1 MTQISIIGR
10 SYYIDSTNPNPK
22 LSTNPGGYT
31 YSPTA
36 PRLMYTIT
44 QPNIEF
50 EFQAPPTQFEMEG
63 FGAEINEIKR
73 PYSLPIADIY
83 GGKLRRLSF
92 EFAIIRLVKVPGIAP
107 TLAIPARRGDDGGL
121 ISPPVPAR
129 RGQAPWSYY
138 DGMTNSV
145 EDQLERLQL
154 ISDTGIPVG
163 FENMSPQ
170 IQAYAWVID
179 DMKWTLTRDSVT
191 GNAVAA
197 TCTMSF
203 IEYRA
208 ARQRFILMPRFAYGV
223 PAAQAKAGA
232 KNVTN
237 PGLNARQAWLK
248 PLFMLKVAS
257 RVSLGQIT
265 YPLTRQALQALLNST
280 ATANN
285 KGSFVIPEEWITELK
300 TKYKPK

>member
-1 MTQISIIGR
+1 
-10 SYYIDSTNPNPK
+10 
-22 LSTNPGGYT
+22 
-31 YSPTA
+31 
-36 PRLMYTIT
+36 MYTIT

-92 EFAIIRLVKVPGIAP
+92 EFAIIRQVKVPAIAP
-107 TLAIPARRGDDGGL
+107 TLAIPAKFDNDGFMV
-121 ISPPVPAR
+121 SPPVPAKK
-129 RGQAPWSYY
+129 GQAEWKYY

-179 DMKWTLTRDSVT
+179 DMKWTLTRDSIT

-223 PAAQAKAGA
+223 PASKAKAGA
-232 KNVTN
+232 KDVT
-237 PGLNARQAWLK
+237 GAELNAARAWLK
-248 PLFMLKVAS
+248 RVFEKKVFS

-265 YPLTRQALQALLNST
+265 YPFTRDALQALLNST
-280 ATANN
+280 AAANN
-285 KGSFVIPEEWITELK
+285 KGSFVIPEEWITELT

>member
-10 SYYIDSTNPNPK
+10 NYYIDPNNPNPG
-22 LSTNPGGYT
+22 LSRNPGGYT

-44 QPNIEF
+44 QPNIKF

-92 EFAIIRLVKVPGIAP
+92 EFAIIRNIKVPAIAS
-107 TLAIPARRGDDGGL
+107 IPP
-121 ISPPVPAR
+121 SPGNAGR
-129 RGQAPWSYY
+129 RGQAEWTYY

-154 ISDTGIPVG
+154 IADTGVPVG

-170 IQAYAWVID
+170 IQAYSWLID
-179 DMKWTLTRDSVT
+179 DMKWTLTRDSQT

-223 PAAQAKAGA
+223 PASGVKAGA
-232 KNVTN
+232 TN
-237 PGLNARQAWLK
+237 TGTAGQNAAQAWLK
-248 PLFMLKVAS
+248 PIFLNKVQNAF
-257 RVSLGQIT
+257 SLGKIN
-265 YPLTRQALQALLNST
+265 YPFSRASLQKLLDKA
-280 ATANN
+280 ATAEN
-285 KGSFVIPEEWITELK
+285 KTTFNIPEAWITELK
-300 TKYKPK
+300 TTYKPA

>member
-1 MTQISIIGR
+1 MTQISITGR
-10 SYYIDSTNPNPK
+10 NYYIDPSNPNPG
-22 LSTNPGGYT
+22 LSRNPGGYT

-92 EFAIIRLVKVPGIAP
+92 EFAIIRNIKVPAIAP
-107 TLAIPARRGDDGGL
+107 IPP
-121 ISPPVPAR
+121 SPGNAGR
-129 RGQAPWSYY
+129 RGQAEWTYY

-154 ISDTGIPVG
+154 IADTGIPVG

-170 IQAYAWVID
+170 IQAYSWLID
-179 DMKWTLTRDSVT
+179 DMKWTLTRDGVT

-223 PAAQAKAGA
+223 PASGVKAGA
-232 KNVTN
+232 TN
-237 PGLNARQAWLK
+237 TSTAGRNAAQLWLK
-248 PLFMLKVAS
+248 PLFEKKVFS
-257 RVSLGQIT
+257 RVSTGQIT
-265 YPLTRQALQALLNST
+265 YPFTRNALQALLNSV
-280 ATANN
+280 AAANN
-285 KGSFVIPEEWITELK
+285 KGSFVIPEAWITELK
-300 TKYKPK
+300 TKYPAP

>member
-10 SYYIDSTNPNPK
+10 NYYIDPSNHNPG
-22 LSTNPGGYT
+22 LSRNPGGYT

-36 PRLMYTIT
+36 PRVMYTIA

-92 EFAIIRLVKVPGIAP
+92 EFAIIRNIKVPAIAP
-107 TLAIPARRGDDGGL
+107 IPP
-121 ISPPVPAR
+121 SPGNAGR
-129 RGQAPWSYY
+129 RGQAEWTYY

-170 IQAYAWVID
+170 IQAYSWLID
-179 DMKWTLTRDSVT
+179 DMKWTLTRDGVT

-223 PAAQAKAGA
+223 PASGVKAGA
-232 KNVTN
+232 KNT
-237 PGLNARQAWLK
+237 GTAGQNARQAYLK
-248 PLFMLKVAS
+248 DLLFKKMEAKVNRSTINYPFTKAS
-257 RVSLGQIT
+257 LTSLLSKARSG
-265 YPLTRQALQALLNST
+265 
-280 ATANN
+280 ANPN
-285 KGSFVIPEEWITELK
+285 DRSGFDIPQEWINELN
-300 TKYKPK
+300 TKYKSK

>member
-1 MTQISIIGR
+1 
-10 SYYIDSTNPNPK
+10 
-22 LSTNPGGYT
+22 
-31 YSPTA
+31 
-36 PRLMYTIT
+36 MYTIT

-92 EFAIIRLVKVPGIAP
+92 EFAIIRQVKVPA
-107 TLAIPARRGDDGGL
+107 TTTAKT
-121 ISPPVPAR
+121 
-129 RGQAPWSYY
+129 WSYY

-145 EDQLERLQL
+145 EDQLERLQF

-179 DMKWTLTRDSVT
+179 DMKWTLTRQT
-191 GNAVAA
+191 HPGTTVAA

-203 IEYRA
+203 IEYRS

-223 PAAQAKAGA
+223 PASKSKAGA
-232 KNVTN
+232 KDVT
-237 PGLNARQAWLK
+237 GAELNARQAWLK
-248 PLFMLKVAS
+248 PIFEIKVAN

-265 YPLTRQALQALLNST
+265 YPFTRKALQDLLNST
-280 ATANN
+280 ATVNN
-285 KGSFVIPEEWITELK
+285 KGSFVIPQEWITELT

>member
-10 SYYIDSTNPNPK
+10 NYYIDPSNPNPG
-22 LSTNPGGYT
+22 LSRNPGGYT

-92 EFAIIRLVKVPGIAP
+92 EFAVLRFVKVDSG
-107 TLAIPARRGDDGGL
+107 PAR
-121 ISPPVPAR
+121 SS
-129 RGQAPWSYY
+129 WSYY

-145 EDQLERLQL
+145 EDQIERIQL
-154 ISDTGIPVG
+154 IADTGIPVG
-163 FENMSPQ
+163 FENFSGQ
-170 IQAYAWVID
+170 IMAYSWLID
-179 DMKWTLTRDSVT
+179 DMKWTFNRDSGG
-191 GNAVAA
+191 GNTIAA
-197 TCTMSF
+197 TCNMSL
-203 IEYRA
+203 IEYRP

-223 PAAQAKAGA
+223 PSAGVKAGA
-232 KNVTN
+232 KNT
-237 PGLNARQAWLK
+237 GTAGQNARERYLKEILFKKMESKVNRSTINYPFTKSSLTSLLSKARGQAN
-248 PLFMLKVAS
+248 PNDRSGFD
-257 RVSLGQIT
+257 
-265 YPLTRQALQALLNST
+265 
-280 ATANN
+280 
-285 KGSFVIPEEWITELK
+285 IPQEWINELN
-300 TKYKPK
+300 TKYKSK

>member
-1 MTQISIIGR
+1 
-10 SYYIDSTNPNPK
+10 
-22 LSTNPGGYT
+22 
-31 YSPTA
+31 
-36 PRLMYTIT
+36 MYTIT

-92 EFAIIRLVKVPGIAP
+92 EFAIIRQIKVPAIAP
-107 TLAIPARRGDDGGL
+107 TLAIPAKFDNDGFMV
-121 ISPPVPAR
+121 SPPVPAKK
-129 RGQAPWSYY
+129 GQAAWKYY

-170 IQAYAWVID
+170 IQAYAWNID

-203 IEYRA
+203 IEYRS

-223 PAAQAKAGA
+223 PASKTKAGV
-232 KNVTN
+232 KNLT
-237 PGLNARQAWLK
+237 GAELNAARAYLK
-248 PLFMLKVAS
+248 GIFLRKVQNS
-257 RVSLGQIT
+257 ISLGKIN
-265 YPLTRQALQALLNST
+265 YPFDRASLQKLLDAT
-280 ATANN
+280 ATAQN
-285 KGSFVIPEEWITELK
+285 KTSFNIPEEWITQLT

>member
-1 MTQISIIGR
+1 MTQISITGR
-10 SYYIDSTNPNPK
+10 HYYIDPSNPNPG
-22 LSTNPGGYT
+22 LSRNPGKYT
-31 YSPTA
+31 YNPTA

-44 QPNIEF
+44 QPNIQF

-92 EFAIIRLVKVPGIAP
+92 EFAIIRSVKVPAIAP
-107 TLAIPARRGDDGGL
+107 TSAIPAKFDSDGFM
-121 ISPPVPAR
+121 ISPPVPAKK
-129 RGQAPWSYY
+129 GQLAWNYY

-154 ISDTGIPVG
+154 IVDTGIPVG

-170 IQAYAWVID
+170 IQSYAWLAD
-179 DMKWTLTRDSVT
+179 DMKWTLTRDSEI
-191 GNAVAA
+191 GNTVAG

-223 PAAQAKAGA
+223 PASGVKAGA
-232 KNVTN
+232 KNTSTA
-237 PGLNARQAWLK
+237 GQNAAQAWLK
-248 PLFMLKVAS
+248 PVFLKKLQNS
-257 RVSLGQIT
+257 ISLGKIN
-265 YPLTRQALQALLNST
+265 YPFSRASLQKLLDAA
-280 ATANN
+280 ATAEN
-285 KGSFVIPEEWITELK
+285 KTTFNIPEAWITELT
-300 TKYKPK
+300 TKYTK

>member
-10 SYYIDSTNPNPK
+10 NYYIDPSNPNPG
-22 LSTNPGGYT
+22 LSRNPGGYT

-44 QPNIEF
+44 QPNIKF

-92 EFAIIRLVKVPGIAP
+92 EFAIIRNIKVPAIAP
-107 TLAIPARRGDDGGL
+107 IPP
-121 ISPPVPAR
+121 SPGNAGR
-129 RGQAPWSYY
+129 RGQAEWTYY

-154 ISDTGIPVG
+154 IADTGVPVG

-170 IQAYAWVID
+170 IQAYSWLID
-179 DMKWTLTRDSVT
+179 DMKWTLTRDSQT

-223 PAAQAKAGA
+223 PASGVKAGA
-232 KNVTN
+232 TN
-237 PGLNARQAWLK
+237 TGTAGQNAAQAWLK
-248 PLFMLKVAS
+248 PIFLAKVQNS
-257 RVSLGQIT
+257 FSLGKIN
-265 YPLTRQALQALLNST
+265 YPFSRASLQKLLDKA
-280 ATANN
+280 ATAEN
-285 KGSFVIPEEWITELK
+285 KTTFNIPEAWITELK
-300 TKYKPK
+300 TTYKPA